1 MNINDI
7 IHGFR
12 VVNVRHIEEINGD
25 LYEMVHE
32 KTTARTIWLKR
43 DDENKTFS
51 IAFRTTP
58 VDDTGVFHILEHSV
72 LNGSQRYPVREP
84 FVDLL
89 KGSLQTFLNAMTF
102 PDKTVYPVSSRN
114 DKDFI
119 NLMRVYLDAVFKPL
133 AMENPNIFR
142 QEGWHYEIFD
152 PDADPIFKGVVFNEM
167 KGAFSSPDGVRSRY
181 IMHSL
186 FPDTCYGNESGGDP
200 DHIPELT
207 YQQFCDS
214 HKKYY
219 SPRNSFIFLDGD
231 MNIEEILGIINDE
244 YLSDYTSDGDEI
256 NFEMQKPVISE
267 DAVIEYEISPEDNPA
282 GKAQIAYG
290 YVVGDYRDRLSN
302 TALSLLS
309 QVLCGSN
316 ESPLKKAIISNGLGE
331 DVYFSLEDGLLQSF
345 VEIDVI
351 NTDLEK
357 EPQITETINN
367 ELKRIINE
375 GIDKK
380 ELNAVLSKA
389 EFKAKERDFGNAPKG
404 LIFAITSL
412 DSWLYGGDP
421 LNGLIRDDIYVQLRE
436 KMDTDYFE
444 QLLQTLIL
452 DSKHHAKVLLKP
464 SGTLGQIKAEKEKRK
479 LAAAKASWTQDDIQ
493 QLVEMNKK
501 LAVWQATEDTPEQ
514 QATLPVLHISDLKK
528 TATKLPLEV
537 CRHGGRN
544 VVLKHELDTNGISY
558 VTLYS
563 NISDFD
569 LHQISVLSL
578 LTNVMGQ
585 IATEKYDT
593 VHLTQEINATLG
605 EFGVGLSFAADKKD
619 ELSSSVTV
627 TWSTL
632 ERNDLAGVDLVKE
645 IIYKTNLDDK
655 KAIRDIVRQ
664 MKTSL
669 EQAFIGAGNQLGTLR
684 VSAYDSEAGVSSE
697 YANGYEFY
705 RFIKNLEE
713 KWDSEAEGTISEM
726 KQLYSSLFIRDRLTV
741 GIASNTKPRI
751 VMAVLDDAPEGTVG
765 PKAERKPLGH
775 RREGIIVPANISYA
789 CMGSFTGRL
798 PNADLGTMYVISNI
812 LTYDYLWNN
821 VRVKNGAYG
830 CGFSAR
836 GNITRYMSYRDP
848 NPANSLHVFKNSP
861 SYLKDFC
868 SSDQNVEKYIIG
880 TMGDFDPL
888 MTVKTMAKR
897 SDMDYFTDFDDEAKQ
912 QVLDAILSCDK
923 DRIAEAVSLL
933 EKVNSSDN
941 VCVIG
946 NKDAIDRC
954 RDQLDEIFTM

>member
-12 VVNVRHIEEINGD
+12 VINARHIDEINGD

-32 KTTARTIWLKR
+32 KTSARTIWLKR
-43 DDENKTFS
+43 DDENKTFA

-89 KGSLQTFLNAMTF
+89 KGSLQTFLNAMTY

-133 AMENPNIFR
+133 AVENPNIFR
-142 QEGWHYEIFD
+142 QEGWHYEILD
-152 PDADPIFKGVVFNEM
+152 PEADPIYKGVVFNEM

-200 DHIPELT
+200 EHITDLT

-214 HKKYY
+214 HRKYY

-231 MNIEEILGIINDE
+231 LNIDEALGIIDDE
-244 YLSDYTSDGDEI
+244 YLSGYTSDGDEI
-256 NFEMQKPVISE
+256 SFEMQKPVAGE
-267 DAVIEYEISPEDNPA
+267 DTVIEYEVSPEDDPA
-282 GKAQIAYG
+282 GKAQVAYG

-302 TALSLLS
+302 TALALLS

-316 ESPLKKAIISNGLGE
+316 ESPLKKAIIGNGLGE
-331 DVYFSLEDGLLQSF
+331 DVYFSIEDGLLQSF

-357 EPQITETINN
+357 EPQITETIKN
-367 ELKRIINE
+367 ELKRIISE
-375 GIDKK
+375 GIDKQ

-404 LIFAITSL
+404 LVFALSSL
-412 DSWLYGGDP
+412 DTWLYGGDP
-421 LNGLIRDDIYVQLRE
+421 IKGIIRDDIYTQLRE

-444 QLLQTLIL
+444 QLLQSLIL

-479 LAAAKASWTQDDIQ
+479 LAAAKASWSKEDIEE
-493 QLVEMNKK
+493 LVDINKK

-528 TATKLPLEV
+528 TATKIPLEV

-563 NISDFD
+563 DVSDFN
-569 LHQISVLSL
+569 LHQLSL
-578 LTNVMGQ
+578 LSLLSNILGQ

-593 VHLTQEINATLG
+593 VHLTQAINATLG
-605 EFGVGLSFAADKKD
+605 EFGAGVSFAANKKN
-619 ELSSSVTV
+619 ELTSAVTV

-632 ERNDLAGVDLVKE
+632 ERNDLEGVDLIKE
-645 IIYKTNLDDK
+645 IMYNTRLDDL

-664 MKTSL
+664 IKTSM
-669 EQAFIGAGNQLGTLR
+669 EQAFIAAGNRMGVLR
-684 VSAYDSEAGVSSE
+684 VSSYDSEAGVSAE

-713 KWDSEAEGTISEM
+713 NWDSEAEKTINEM
-726 KQLYSSLFIRDRLTV
+726 KELYSALFIRDRLTI
-741 GIASNTKPRI
+741 GIASATKPRI

-775 RREGIIVPANISYA
+775 RREGIVVPANISYA
-789 CMGSFTGRL
+789 CMGSCTGRL
-798 PNADLGTMYVISNI
+798 PDDELGTMYVISNI

-830 CGFSAR
+830 TGFAAR
-836 GNITRYMSYRDP
+836 GNAVRYMSYRDP
-848 NPANSLHVFKNSP
+848 NPANSLRVFKNSVN
-861 SYLKDFC
+861 YLKDFC

-897 SDMDYFTDFDDEAKQ
+897 SDIDYFTDYDDESKQ
-912 QVLDAILSCDK
+912 AVLDAILSCDK
-923 DRIAEAVSLL
+923 EKISKAVALL
-933 EKVNSSDN
+933 ETVNKNDN
-941 VCVIG
+941 VCVVG
-946 NKDAIDRC
+946 NKDAIENC
-954 RDQLDEIFTM
+954 KDQLDEIFTF

>member
-1 MNINDI
+1 MNINDV

-12 VVNVRHIEEINGD
+12 VLNVRHIEEINGD

-43 DDENKTFS
+43 DDENKTFA

-72 LNGSQRYPVREP
+72 LNGSQRYPLREP

-89 KGSLQTFLNAMTF
+89 KSSLQTFLNAITF

-119 NLMRVYLDAVFKPL
+119 NLMRVYLDAVFRPL
-133 AMENPNIFR
+133 AVSNPNIFR
-142 QEGWHYEIFD
+142 QEGWHYEILD
-152 PDADPIFKGVVFNEM
+152 PEADPIYKGVVFNEM

-181 IMHSL
+181 LLHAL

-200 DHIPELT
+200 DHITDLT

-219 SPRNSFIFLDGD
+219 SPSNSFIILDGD
-231 MNIEEILGIINDE
+231 VNIEETLAIIDDE
-244 YLSDYTSDGDEI
+244 YLSQFTSEGAKI
-256 NFEMQKPVISE
+256 NFDAQKPVTPE
-267 DAVIEYEISPEDNPA
+267 DLIVEYEIGAEEKPA

-290 YVVGDYRDRLSN
+290 YVVGDYTSRVSN
-302 TALSLLS
+302 AALALIA

-316 ESPLKKAIISNGLGE
+316 EAPLKKAIISAGLGE
-331 DVYFSLEDGLLQSF
+331 DVYFSMEDGLLQSC

-357 EPQITETINN
+357 EPQITETIRN
-367 ELKRIINE
+367 ELQRVIKE
-375 GIDKK
+375 GIDRN
-380 ELNAVLSKA
+380 EMTAILSKA

-404 LIFAITSL
+404 LVFALTSL
-412 DSWLYGGDP
+412 DTWLYGGDP
-421 LNGLIRDDIYVQLRE
+421 LQGIIKDDIYAQLRE
-436 KMDTDYFE
+436 KLDTDYYE
-444 QLLQTLIL
+444 QLLQDLIL

-464 SGTLGQIKAEKEKRK
+464 STTLGQIKAEKEKRK
-479 LAAAKASWTQDDIQ
+479 LAAAKASWSKEEIDE
-493 QLVEMNKK
+493 LVEMNKK

-528 TATKLPLEV
+528 TATTLPLEV
-537 CRHGGRN
+537 CKHNGRN
-544 VVLKHELDTNGISY
+544 TVLKHELDTNGISY
-558 VTLYS
+558 VSLYS
-563 NISDFD
+563 DIADYS

-578 LTNVMGQ
+578 LTTLLGQ

-593 VHLTQEINATLG
+593 IHLNQAINAILG
-605 EFGVGLSFAADKKD
+605 EFSTGVSFATDKND
-619 ELSSSVTV
+619 ELKSFVNV
-627 TWSTL
+627 TWSSL
-632 ERNDLAGVDLVKE
+632 ERNDLAGVELVKE
-645 IIYKTNLDDK
+645 IIYRTSLDDK

-664 MKTSL
+664 TKMSQ
-669 EQAFIGAGNQLGTLR
+669 EQAFSRYGSNLASLR
-684 VSAYDSEAGVSSE
+684 VSACDSEAGVSAE

-705 RFIKNLEE
+705 KFIRNLEDN
-713 KWDSEAEGTISEM
+713 WDSESDKVLAEM
-726 KQLYSSLFIRDRLTV
+726 KELYKDLFTADRLTL
-741 GIASNTKPRI
+741 GIASPDSENVVR
-751 VMAVLDDAPEGTVG
+751 AVLDNTPEGTVG

-775 RREGIIVPANISYA
+775 RREGIVVPANISYA
-789 CMGSFTGRL
+789 SMGAFTGRL
-798 PNADLGTMYVISNI
+798 PDKDLGTMYVVSNI
-812 LTYDYLWNN
+812 LSLDYLWNN

-836 GNITRYMSYRDP
+836 GSNSWYRSFRDP
-848 NPANSLHVFKNSP
+848 NPANSLHIFKNAP
-861 SYLKDFC
+861 VYLKEFC
-868 SSDQNVEKYIIG
+868 DSDPNVEKYIIG

-888 MTVKTMAKR
+888 MTAKTMARR
-897 SDMDYFTDFDDEAKQ
+897 SDMDYFTDITDEVKQ
-912 QVLDAILSCDK
+912 NILDSILATDEKAIRDSIELLADIRDK
-923 DRIAEAVSLL
+923 
-933 EKVNSSDN
+933 DN

-946 NKDAIDRC
+946 NKDALEKC
-954 RDQLDEIFTM
+954 RDQLDEIFPL